1 MLFQDITLWTPEKRG
16 MVASQNLLDLC
27 FRKIIF
33 CDRRK
38 CARGVSGK
46 LEACVQTRTVFYRL
60 KSGGENA
67 NRGRDSEDV
76 AEGR

>member
-33 CDRRK
+33 ATGESVHEVCQGTGSL
-38 CARGVSGK
+38 CA
-46 LEACVQTRTVFYRL
+46 
-60 KSGGENA
+60 N
-67 NRGRDSEDV
+67 
-76 AEGR
+76 

>member
-33 CDRRK
+33 
-38 CARGVSGK
+38 V
-46 LEACVQTRTVFYRL
+46 T
-60 KSGGENA
+60 GENVHEVCQETGSLFA
-67 NRGRDSEDV
+67 N
-76 AEGR
+76 